1 MERFS
6 LSRTMMA
13 GVLAS
18 AMALG
23 AAPALAD
30 NDRGWRG
37 QDRNQQF
44 HDGRDNRRDWQQR
57 RQQER
62 RADARQDRRQQQQAY
77 RAGFRDGRQV
87 AVRGNNRGPVYGNN
101 GWNNGGWNNGPAYSR
116 PVVVQQRPGYGYGYP
131 VSSAGWQQGR
141 DYWYDNGRYYCRR
154 ADGTTGAV
162 VGAVAGGT
170 LGNILAGQ
178 GDKTLGSIIGG
189 TLGAI
194 VGKEISRGNARCR

>member
-1 MERFS
+1 MLQFS
-6 LSRTMMA
+6 LSRTMIA
-13 GVLAS
+13 GILAG
-18 AMALG
+18 AMCLG
-23 AAPALAD
+23 AVPAMAD

-37 QDRNQQF
+37 QDRGQQWR
-44 HDGRDNRRDWQQR
+44 DGRNQRQDWQQR

-62 RADARQDRRQQQQAY
+62 RADARQDRRQQQRAY
-77 RAGFRDGRQV
+77 REGYRDGRQV
-87 AVRGNNRGPVYGNN
+87 APRGGYRAPVYANN
-101 GWNNGGWNNGPAYSR
+101 GWNNGGWNTGPVYSR
-116 PVVVQQRPGYGYGYP
+116 PVVVQQRPGYGYP

-154 ADGTTGAV
+154 SDGTTGAV

-194 VGKEISRGNARCR
+194 IGKEISRGNARCR